1 MARILV
7 IDDEVEVRRAVTTYL
22 RGLGHEVLS
31 AANGREA
38 IATLSTGPVDLLVTD
53 INMPEM
59 DGIEIVSSL
68 REAASRVPII
78 AMSGGGLFDKG
89 MLLDSAQALGA
100 DRTLEKPFD
109 LEELRHAVEE
119 LTRVDR

>member
-7 IDDEVEVRRAVTTYL
+7 IDDEAEVRRAVASFL

-38 IATLSTGPVDLLVTD
+38 IATLATGPVDLLVTD

-68 REAASRVPII
+68 REAASQVPII

-100 DRTLEKPFD
+100 DRALEKPFD
-109 LEELRHAVEE
+109 LEELRRAVDE
-119 LTRVDR
+119 LTRAGQ